1 MCDMNAGYEEVKGLV
16 ANVMGFN
23 DWLKDVEPIE
33 PIKDETFGHCGGMN
47 FTIDW
52 PNLNEKTRM
61 CIRYNDNDTYDVQL
75 FQYQGY
81 KQTGL
86 QIEKEISRDGMLVL
100 LSTLYQEIVSLSNE
114 ILEAHIF
121 ELSKETKEI
130 LKEL

>member
-1 MCDMNAGYEEVKGLV
+1 MNAGYEEVRSLV

-23 DWLKDVEPIE
+23 EWLVDVEPIE
-33 PIKDETFGHCGGMN
+33 AIDDKEYGHNGGMN
-47 FTIDW
+47 FSINW

-61 CIRYNDNDTYDVQL
+61 CIRYNNNNTYDVQL

-114 ILEAHIF
+114 VLEAHIF